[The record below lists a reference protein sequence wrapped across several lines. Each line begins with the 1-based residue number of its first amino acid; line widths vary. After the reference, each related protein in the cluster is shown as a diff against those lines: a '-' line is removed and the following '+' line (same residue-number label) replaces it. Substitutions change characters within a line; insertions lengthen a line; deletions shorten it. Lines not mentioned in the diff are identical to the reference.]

1 MRDYYEVLGVD
12 RNADADA
19 IKKAYRKLA
28 LQYHP
33 DRNGGSK
40 EAEEKFKEA
49 TEAYEVL
56 RDPQKR
62 AAYDRYG
69 HAGVK
74 GAGAG
79 AGGFGGFDFADA
91 LEIFMRD
98 FGGFGFEDL
107 FGGRSTR
114 RGARSS
120 RRRGSDISVRVSLTL
135 AEVAEGA
142 RKTFEVQVLDP
153 CEACGGTG
161 SENGAPL
168 VRCRT
173 CGGAGEVRRVQRS
186 MLGQLVSVTTCP
198 DCQGEGQIIERLC
211 PECGGRGVEP
221 VKRTFAVEVPPGVSN
236 GDYLTLR
243 GQGNAGVRGGARGD
257 IMVVLDVEEDPRFV
271 RDGADLYYTLP
282 ITFSQAALGAE
293 VEVPTVHGMAR
304 LRIPPGTQSGRLL
317 RMTGRGLPRLHGG
330 GRGDQIVRIVVW
342 TPTELTREQEALF
355 RRLAEIESPP
365 PAQHREDAGEQDRG
379 FWSRV
384 KNAFSA

>member
-1 MRDYYEVLGVD
+1 MRDYYEILGVA
-12 RNADADA
+12 RDADGEA

-33 DRNGGSK
+33 DRNNGSK
-40 EAEEKFKEA
+40 EAEERFKEA

-62 AAYDRYG
+62 ATYDRYG

-79 AGGFGGFDFADA
+79 AGGGFGGFDFADA

-107 FGGRSTR
+107 FGGR
-114 RGARSS
+114 GARRSGRGN
-120 RRRGSDISVRVSLTL
+120 RRRGSDISVRVPLTM

-142 RKTFEVQVLDP
+142 RKTFEVQVMDP
-153 CEACGGTG
+153 CEECGGSG
-161 SENGAPL
+161 SENGAAP
-168 VRCRT
+168 VRCGT

-186 MLGQLVSVTTCP
+186 MLGQLVSVTACP
-198 DCQGEGQIIERLC
+198 DCQGEGQVIEREC
-211 PECGGRGVEP
+211 PECSGRGVQP
-221 VKRTFAVEVPPGVSN
+221 AKRTFAVDVPAGVST

-243 GQGNAGVRGGARGD
+243 GQGNAGARGGARGD
-257 IMVVLDVEEDPRFV
+257 IMVVLEVEEDPRFD
-271 RDGADLYYTLP
+271 REGADLYYTLP

-293 VEVPTVHGMAR
+293 VEVPTVQGTVR
-304 LRIPPGTQSGRLL
+304 LKIPAGTQSGQML

-342 TPTELTREQEALF
+342 TPTGLTREQEAVF
-355 RRLAEIESPP
+355 QRLAEVESPP
-365 PAQHREDAGEQDRG
+365 PAEHREAGEQDRS

-384 KNAFSA
+384 RSAFSA